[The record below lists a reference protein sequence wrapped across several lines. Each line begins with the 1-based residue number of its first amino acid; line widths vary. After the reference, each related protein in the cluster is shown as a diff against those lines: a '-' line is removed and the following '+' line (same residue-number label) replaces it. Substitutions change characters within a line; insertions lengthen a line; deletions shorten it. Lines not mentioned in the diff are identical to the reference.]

1 MKAAFVLIKLL
12 EGKEK
17 KNQIYFL
24 LEEENKT
31 THLHVLWVW
40 WSCQTTSKLSPG
52 LTSTISLTPRALKS
66 RWTPQLGG
74 TE

>member
-52 LTSTISLTPRALKS
+52 LTSPEISDPSGAEVQVDPTV
-66 RWTPQLGG
+66 GG
-74 TE
+74 N